1 MTTKEIRET
10 KIHMYRK
17 RAVLFILLCP
27 LQSTKDPQFPLEQS
41 SMPQN
46 KIEKEDWSLI

>member
-17 RAVLFILLCP
+17 RAVLFILL
-27 LQSTKDPQFPLEQS
+27 K
-41 SMPQN
+41 
-46 KIEKEDWSLI
+46 KKKKK